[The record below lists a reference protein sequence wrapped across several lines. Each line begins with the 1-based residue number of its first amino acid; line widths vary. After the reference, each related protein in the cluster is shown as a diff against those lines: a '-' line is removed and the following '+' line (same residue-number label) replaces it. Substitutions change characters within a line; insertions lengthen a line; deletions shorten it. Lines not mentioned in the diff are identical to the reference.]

1 MRALVTGAAGFI
13 GSHLIEN
20 LIADPRVTHV
30 RGVDNLSTGKLENIR
45 PFLSRVEFIQ
55 GDLLDADVRERA
67 VQGIDTIFH
76 EAAIP
81 SVPRSVQDPI
91 GSHLAGDHLTLLVLE
106 SARRAGVKRLIY
118 AGSSSAYG
126 DTEVLPKVETM
137 APNPRSPYAV
147 SKLAGEYYAAVFARC
162 YAIDTV
168 SLRYFN
174 VFGPRQDENSP
185 FSAVIAKFCSAF
197 KRNEPLTIHADG
209 TQSRDFCHIDNVVGA
224 NLLAA
229 FSAQPLKGEVL
240 NIGCGERHTL
250 IQMVELLNELSGE
263 MRRPQFAPPR
273 PGDVKHSQA
282 DITRAREV
290 LGYEP
295 RVRFKEGLAKT
306 FDWYKSHA

>member
-1 MRALVTGAAGFI
+1 MRALVTGGAGFI
-13 GSHLIEN
+13 GSHLIEA

-30 RGVDNLSTGKLENIR
+30 RTADNLSTGKLANIR
-45 PFLSRVEFIQ
+45 PFFDRIEFIE
-55 GDLLDADVRERA
+55 GDLLDASVREKA
-67 VQGIDTIFH
+67 VEGIDVIFH

-81 SVPRSVQDPI
+81 SVPRSVADPI
-91 GSHLAGDHLTLLVLE
+91 ASHLAGDHLTLHVLD

-137 APNPRSPYAV
+137 PPNPRSPYAV

-168 SLRYFN
+168 TLRYFN

-209 TQSRDFCHIDNVVGA
+209 QQSRDFCHIDNVVSA

-229 FSAQPLKGEVL
+229 FSTQPLKGEVL

-250 IQMVELLNELSGE
+250 IEMVEMLNALSGE
-263 MRRPQFAPPR
+263 TRAPNFAPPR

-282 DITRAREV
+282 GIDRARAV

-295 RVRFKEGLAKT
+295 RMKFKEGLAKT
-306 FDWYKSHA
+306 FEWYRQNS

>member
-1 MRALVTGAAGFI
+1 MRALVTGGAGFI
-13 GSHLIEN
+13 GSHLIEA
-20 LIADPRVTHV
+20 LLADPRVTLI
-30 RGVDNLSTGKLENIR
+30 RAADNLSTGKLENIR
-45 PFLSRVEFIQ
+45 PFLDRIEFIQ
-55 GDLLDADVRERA
+55 GDLLDAATREKAVSDIDV
-67 VQGIDTIFH
+67 IFH

-91 GSHLAGDHLTLLVLE
+91 SSHLAGDHLTLHVLD

-162 YAIDTV
+162 YALDTV
-168 SLRYFN
+168 TLRYFN

-185 FSAVIAKFCSAF
+185 FSAVIAKFCAAF

-209 TQSRDFCHIDNVVGA
+209 SQSRDFCHIENVVRA

-229 FSAQPLKGEVL
+229 FSSRALEGQVL

-250 IQMVELLNELSGE
+250 MQMVELLNELSGE
-263 MRRPQFAPPR
+263 KRLPQFAPPR

-282 DITRAREV
+282 DISRAREV

-295 RVRFKEGLAKT
+295 AVKFKEGLAKT
-306 FDWYKSHA
+306 FEWYRKNG

>member
-1 MRALVTGAAGFI
+1 LRALVTGGAGFI
-13 GSHLIEN
+13 GSHLIEA
-20 LIADPRVTHV
+20 LIADPRVKAV
-30 RGVDNLSTGKLENIR
+30 RAADNLSTGKIENIR
-45 PFLSRVEFIQ
+45 PFLDRIEFIQ
-55 GDLLDADVRERA
+55 GDLLDESIREKAVDGVDV
-67 VQGIDTIFH
+67 IFH

-91 GSHLAGDHLTLLVLE
+91 ASHLAGDHLTLRVLD
-106 SARRAGVKRLIY
+106 SARKAGVRRLIY

-197 KRNEPLTIHADG
+197 KKNEALTIHADG
-209 TQSRDFCHIDNVVGA
+209 QQSRDFCHIDNVVSA

-229 FSAQPLKGEVL
+229 FSSSPLNGQVL

-250 IQMVELLNELSGE
+250 IEMVEMLNALSGE
-263 MRRPQFAPPR
+263 NRAPQFAPPR

-282 DITRAREV
+282 DIGRARAV

-295 RVRFKEGLAKT
+295 RVRFKDGLAKT
-306 FDWYKSHA
+306 FDWYRKNG